1 MTHAERFAGKNPV
14 GVLCLTTFHGLAIM
28 DVDPYGEWVIV
39 AWYSG
44 ENYSGFYRHKLSY
57 DDKKDALYFYKGRR
71 KWYLNDFVSTL
82 WRG

>member
-1 MTHAERFAGKNPV
+1 MTYAERFAGKNPV

-71 KWYLNDFVSTL
+71 KWYLNDFTSTF